1 MKEQTF
7 EQSLEELKTIVQQLE
22 QADRPLTESLSL
34 FERGIGLIKLCT
46 GKLDEVEKKVELL
59 VKNQQGVLETR
70 PFDDP
75 DNTE

>member
-1 MKEQTF
+1 MEETTF
-7 EQSLEELKTIVQQLE
+7 EQALEELKSIVQLLE
-22 QADRPLTESLSL
+22 QADRPLTESLGL

-70 PFDDP
+70 PFDEP
-75 DNTE
+75 ENTE